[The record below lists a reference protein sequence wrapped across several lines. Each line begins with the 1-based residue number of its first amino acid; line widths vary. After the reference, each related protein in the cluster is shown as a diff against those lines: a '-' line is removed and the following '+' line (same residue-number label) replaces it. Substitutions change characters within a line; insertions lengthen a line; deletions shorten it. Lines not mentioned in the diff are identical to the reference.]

1 MGISWDIKDIMG
13 IIGFNGDLPNRKMC
27 NIQIYGYIYIYKN
40 ILYYIYI
47 YIYIYITD
55 IYIYI

>member
-27 NIQIYGYIYIYKN
+27 NIQIYGYIYIQEHI
-40 ILYYIYI
+40 ILYMH
-47 YIYIYITD
+47 IYITD
-55 IYIYI
+55 IYI